1 MSKKILSVS
10 QRMQKERLCGVIY
23 LIGGLIFSCK
33 GIEKN
38 LILVAC
44 FAAVMIMYTIFTIIQ
59 DRNYEI
65 EKFDEMAT
73 ENLNKASRKVLLNL
87 DTAFVVIL
95 VVYMIQDSLKSFL
108 SVELPWTN
116 YFSMNPLAF
125 VLLIMG
131 FQYLMTGIHFK
142 KLESE

>member
-1 MSKKILSVS
+1 MNKKILSVS

>member
-1 MSKKILSVS
+1 MNKKILSVS

-131 FQYLMTGIHFK
+131 FQYLMTSIHFK

>member
-1 MSKKILSVS
+1 MNKKILSVS

-44 FAAVMIMYTIFTIIQ
+44 FAAVMILYTISIIQ

>member
-1 MSKKILSVS
+1 MNKKILSVS

-108 SVELPWTN
+108 SVELQWTN

>member
-1 MSKKILSVS
+1 MNKKILSVS

-33 GIEKN
+33 GIDKN

>member
-1 MSKKILSVS
+1 MNKKILSVS

-95 VVYMIQDSLKSFL
+95 VVYMIQDSLESFL

-116 YFSMNPLAF
+116 YFSMNPIVF

>member
-1 MSKKILSVS
+1 M
-10 QRMQKERLCGVIY
+10 
-23 LIGGLIFSCK
+23 
-33 GIEKN
+33 
-38 LILVAC
+38 VAC
-44 FAAVMIMYTIFTIIQ
+44 FATVMIMYTIFTIIQ

-116 YFSMNPLAF
+116 YFSMNQLAF

>member
-1 MSKKILSVS
+1 MNKKILSVS

-23 LIGGLIFSCK
+23 IIGGLIFSCK

-65 EKFDEMAT
+65 EIFDEMAT

>member
-1 MSKKILSVS
+1 MNKKILSVS

-73 ENLNKASRKVLLNL
+73 ENLNKASCKVLLNL

>member
-1 MSKKILSVS
+1 MNKKILSVS

-44 FAAVMIMYTIFTIIQ
+44 FAAVMIMYIIQ

>member
-1 MSKKILSVS
+1 MNKKILSVS

-73 ENLNKASRKVLLNL
+73 ENLNKASRKVLLNS

>member
-1 MSKKILSVS
+1 MNKKILSVS

-44 FAAVMIMYTIFTIIQ
+44 FAAGMIMNTIFTIIQ

>member
-1 MSKKILSVS
+1 MNKKILSVS

-95 VVYMIQDSLKSFL
+95 VVYMIQDSLKSF
-108 SVELPWTN
+108 
-116 YFSMNPLAF
+116 
-125 VLLIMG
+125 
-131 FQYLMTGIHFK
+131 FQ
-142 KLESE
+142 

>member
-1 MSKKILSVS
+1 MNKKILSVG

-23 LIGGLIFSCK
+23 LIGGLIFSCR

-44 FAAVMIMYTIFTIIQ
+44 FATVMIMYTLFSIYQNRIC
-59 DRNYEI
+59 EE

-87 DTAFVVIL
+87 DVVFVTVLII
-95 VVYMIQDSLKSFL
+95 YMIQDSLKSFL
-108 SVELPWTN
+108 SIEIPWTN
-116 YFSMNPLAF
+116 YFTMNPIAF
-125 VLLIMG
+125 VLLIIG

>member
-1 MSKKILSVS
+1 MNKKILSVS

-38 LILVAC
+38 LLLVAC

>member
-1 MSKKILSVS
+1 MNKKILSVS

-87 DTAFVVIL
+87 DRAVVAIL

>member
-1 MSKKILSVS
+1 MNKKILSVS

-142 KLESE
+142 KLESK

>member
-1 MSKKILSVS
+1 MNKKFLSVG
-10 QRMQKERLCGVIY
+10 QRMQKERICGVIY

>member
-1 MSKKILSVS
+1 MNKKILSVS

-38 LILVAC
+38 LILVTC

>member
-1 MSKKILSVS
+1 MNKKILSVS

-131 FQYLMTGIHFK
+131 YQYLMTGIHFK

>member
-1 MSKKILSVS
+1 MNKKILSVS

-33 GIEKN
+33 GIEKK

>member
-1 MSKKILSVS
+1 MNKKILSVS

-23 LIGGLIFSCK
+23 RIGGLIFSCK

-95 VVYMIQDSLKSFL
+95 VVYMIQDSLKSCL

>member
-1 MSKKILSVS
+1 MNKKFLSVG
-10 QRMQKERLCGVIY
+10 QKMQKERLCGVIY
-23 LIGGLIFSCK
+23 LIGGLIFSYR
-33 GIEKN
+33 GIETN

-44 FAAVMIMYTIFTIIQ
+44 FAAVMIMYTFFSIYQNKIC
-59 DRNYEI
+59 EE

-73 ENLNKASRKVLLNL
+73 DNLNKASRRVLLDL
-87 DTAFVVIL
+87 DIVFAIIL
-95 VVYMIQDSLKSFL
+95 IVYIIQDALKSFL
-108 SVELPWTN
+108 SVEIPWTN

-125 VLLIMG
+125 VLLIIG

>member
-1 MSKKILSVS
+1 MNKKILSVS

-73 ENLNKASRKVLLNL
+73 ENLNKASRKVLRYSFCCYFGCLYDSGFIKIFSFSRTSMDKLFFNESTCIC
-87 DTAFVVIL
+87 TAHNGISIFDDG
-95 VVYMIQDSLKSFL
+95 YSF
-108 SVELPWTN
+108 
-116 YFSMNPLAF
+116 
-125 VLLIMG
+125 
-131 FQYLMTGIHFK
+131 
-142 KLESE
+142 

>member
-1 MSKKILSVS
+1 MNKKILSVS

-65 EKFDEMAT
+65 EKFEEMAT

>member
-1 MSKKILSVS
+1 MNKKILSVS

-65 EKFDEMAT
+65 EKFDEIAT
-73 ENLNKASRKVLLNL
+73 ENLNKESRKVLLNL
-87 DTAFVVIL
+87 YTTFVVIL
-95 VVYMIQDSLKSFL
+95 IVYMIQDSLKSFL

>member
-1 MSKKILSVS
+1 MNKKILSVS

-73 ENLNKASRKVLLNL
+73 ENLNKASRKVLLNFGCL
-87 DTAFVVIL
+87 YDSGFIKIFSFSRTSMDKLFFNESTCICTAHNGISIFDDG
-95 VVYMIQDSLKSFL
+95 YSF
-108 SVELPWTN
+108 
-116 YFSMNPLAF
+116 
-125 VLLIMG
+125 
-131 FQYLMTGIHFK
+131 
-142 KLESE
+142 

>member
-1 MSKKILSVS
+1 MNKKILSVS

-116 YFSMNPLAF
+116 YFNESTCICTAHN
-125 VLLIMG
+125 
-131 FQYLMTGIHFK
+131 GISIFDDGY
-142 KLESE
+142 SF

>member
-1 MSKKILSVS
+1 MNKKILSVS

-95 VVYMIQDSLKSFL
+95 VV
-108 SVELPWTN
+108 
-116 YFSMNPLAF
+116 
-125 VLLIMG
+125 
-131 FQYLMTGIHFK
+131 
-142 KLESE
+142 

>member
-1 MSKKILSVS
+1 MSKKILSVG

-23 LIGGLIFSCK
+23 LIGGLIFSCR

-44 FAAVMIMYTIFTIIQ
+44 FAAVMILYTLFSIYQNKIC
-59 DRNYEI
+59 EE

-73 ENLNKASRKVLLNL
+73 DNLNKASRRVLLDL
-87 DTAFVVIL
+87 DIVFAIIL
-95 VVYMIQDSLKSFL
+95 IVYIIQDALKTFL
-108 SVELPWTN
+108 SIEIPWTK
-116 YFSMNPLAF
+116 YLTITPLSF

-142 KLESE
+142 NLESE

>member
-1 MSKKILSVS
+1 MNKKILSVS

-23 LIGGLIFSCK
+23 LIGGLIFSYK

-87 DTAFVVIL
+87 DTAFIVIL

>member
-1 MSKKILSVS
+1 MNKKILSVS

-44 FAAVMIMYTIFTIIQ
+44 FAAVMIMYTIFTIIK

>member
-1 MSKKILSVS
+1 MNKKILSVS

-44 FAAVMIMYTIFTIIQ
+44 FAAVMIIYTIFTIIQ

>member
-1 MSKKILSVS
+1 MNKKILSVS

-23 LIGGLIFSCK
+23 VIGGLIFSCK

>member
-1 MSKKILSVS
+1 MNKKILSVS

-116 YFSMNPLAF
+116 YFSMNQLAF

>member
-1 MSKKILSVS
+1 MNKKILSVS

-44 FAAVMIMYTIFTIIQ
+44 FA
-59 DRNYEI
+59 
-65 EKFDEMAT
+65 AT